1 MTFKV
6 IVKDSNAGY
15 LNGDPLEIAPSA
27 YDLTVAEDYTK
38 WIDVGNSH
46 ESWPK
51 TFYIIHIT
59 NAELDGTEAE
69 VQYILAP
76 YDISDPDATFKKR
89 YNVQLS
95 GQHIIDVQTVYAT
108 SMSFATFEALL
119 IDRLA

>member
-15 LNGDPLEIAPSA
+15 LNGDPLEIAPSV

-38 WIDVGNSH
+38 WIAAGNSH

-59 NAELDGTEAE
+59 
-69 VQYILAP
+69 
-76 YDISDPDATFKKR
+76 R
-89 YNVQLS
+89 C
-95 GQHIIDVQTVYAT
+95 
-108 SMSFATFEALL
+108 
-119 IDRLA
+119 